1 MNDALSI
8 SAAIKSG
15 QTTAKAVIKDT
26 LEQIDRLNP
35 LVNSLTTILRDQA
48 IQDAEVLDRR
58 LAQGEYPGIL
68 TGVPFAV
75 KDLTD
80 IQGIVTLA
88 GSKINRDNP
97 PATADATV
105 VTALKQAGAIL
116 VGACLMDEY
125 AYGFSTENSHYGA
138 SHNPHN
144 LDHVAG
150 GSSGGSAVAVAAGLV
165 PFSLGSDTNGSI
177 RVPAALCG
185 IFGLKPTYG
194 RVSRFG
200 TFPFAGSFDHIGP
213 FARSVSDLAVVFD
226 CLQGHDPQDPISSDR
241 PPALCFPEL
250 SKGLSG
256 IRLAVADGHF
266 AQGAHPEVFQ
276 ALGKVVDALGIT
288 AKVTIPEAHRA
299 RAAAFL
305 ITASEGG
312 NLHLERLRN
321 RPFDFDP
328 ATRDRLLAGALA
340 PANWYL
346 QAQKFRN
353 WYREQLEQIFQS
365 VDVILA
371 PTTPC
376 MATKIGQ
383 QSINIDGVEI
393 LARPNLGVFT
403 QPLSFIGLPIISVP
417 VHLPNSLPLG
427 VQLIAAPY
435 NEALIFR
442 VAKVLEDQGIVA
454 APVPN
459 LINGSSVYN

>member
-1 MNDALSI
+1 MNHATEI
-8 SAAIKSG
+8 SAAIKAG
-15 QTTAKAVIKDT
+15 QTTAKAVTIAA

-35 LVNSLTTILRDQA
+35 VVNAFTTILKEQA
-48 IQDAEVLDRR
+48 IQDAEMIDHR
-58 LAQGEYPGIL
+58 LSLGEDPGIL

-75 KDLTD
+75 KDLID
-80 IQGIVTLA
+80 IAGIVTLA

-97 PATADATV
+97 PATADATTV
-105 VTALKQAGAIL
+105 KALKAAGAVL
-116 VGACLMDEY
+116 VGACVMDEY
-125 AYGFSTENSHYGA
+125 AYGFTTENNHYGA

-150 GSSGGSAVAVAAGLV
+150 GSSGGSAAAVAAGLV
-165 PFSLGSDTNGSI
+165 PFTLGSDTNGSI
-177 RVPAALCG
+177 RVPSSLCG

-200 TFPFAGSFDHIGP
+200 TYPFAGSFDHIGP
-213 FARSVSDLAVVFD
+213 FARSISDLAAVFD
-226 CLQGHDPQDPISSDR
+226 CLQGYDPQDPVSSHH
-241 PPALCFPEL
+241 PVTPCLPEL
-250 SKGLSG
+250 SKGLAG

-266 AQGAHPEVFQ
+266 AKGAHPEAFQ
-276 ALGKVVDALGIT
+276 ALAKVTEALEVT

-305 ITASEGG
+305 ITASEGA
-312 NLHLERLRN
+312 NLHLERLKT

-328 ATRDRLLAGALA
+328 ATRDRFLAGALT
-340 PANWYL
+340 PASWYL
-346 QAQKFRN
+346 QAQRFRS
-353 WYREQLEQIFQS
+353 WYRSQLQQIFQT

-376 MATKIGQ
+376 VAPKIGQ
-383 QSINIDGVEI
+383 QMITIDGVEM

-435 NEALIFR
+435 NEALILR
-442 VAKVLEDQGIVA
+442 VAKVLEDQGVVT
-454 APVPN
+454 APVPT
-459 LINGSSVYN
+459 L

>member
-1 MNDALSI
+1 MNHATEI
-8 SAAIKSG
+8 SAAIKAG
-15 QTTAKAVIKDT
+15 QTTAKAVT
-26 LEQIDRLNP
+26 TAALEQIDRLNP
-35 LVNSLTTILRDQA
+35 VVNAFTTILKEQA
-48 IQDAEVLDRR
+48 IKDAEVIDRR
-58 LAQGEYPGIL
+58 LSQGDDPGVL
-68 TGVPFAV
+68 AGVPFAV
-75 KDLTD
+75 KDLID
-80 IQGIVTLA
+80 VKGIVTLA

-97 PATADATV
+97 PATADATTV
-105 VTALKQAGAIL
+105 KALKAAGAVL
-116 VGACLMDEY
+116 VGACVMDEY

-177 RVPAALCG
+177 RVPSALCG

-200 TFPFAGSFDHIGP
+200 TYPFAGSFDHIGP
-213 FARSVSDLAVVFD
+213 FARSVSDLAAVFD
-226 CLQGHDPQDPISSDR
+226 CLQGYDSQDPVSSNY
-241 PPALCFPEL
+241 PVTPCLPEL
-250 SKGLSG
+250 GKGLAG
-256 IRLAVADGHF
+256 IRLAIADGHF
-266 AQGAHPEVFQ
+266 AKGAHPEAFQ
-276 ALGKVVDALGIT
+276 ALAKVAEALEVT

-305 ITASEGG
+305 ITASEGA
-312 NLHLERLRN
+312 NLHLERLKT

-328 ATRDRLLAGALA
+328 ATRDRFLAGALT
-340 PANWYL
+340 PASWYL
-346 QAQKFRN
+346 QAQRFRS
-353 WYREQLEQIFQS
+353 WYRQQLQQIFQT

-376 MATKIGQ
+376 VAPKIGQ
-383 QSINIDGVEI
+383 QTINIDGVEV

-403 QPLSFIGLPIISVP
+403 QPLSFLGLPIISVP

-435 NEALIFR
+435 NEALILR
-442 VAKVLEDQGIVA
+442 VAKVLEDQGVVT
-454 APVPN
+454 APVPR
-459 LINGSSVYN
+459 L